1 MTGNNEIPVEISNE
15 LIRERPN
22 MVSSHEEAD
31 NIIVQQTMLVQRENP
46 TRDICVIANTP
57 DAFLLLLPHYFNQQ
71 MSSVLIMESPVHGR
85 SSTDIRATVQKHGG
99 VVPHLRAAHALS
111 GADTT
116 AASFGIDE
124 GSESAYYGN

>member
-1 MTGNNEIPVEISNE
+1 MF
-15 LIRERPN
+15 
-22 MVSSHEEAD
+22 
-31 NIIVQQTMLVQRENP
+31 VQRENP
-46 TRDICVIANTP
+46 SRDICVIADDT
-57 DAFLLLLPHYFNQQ
+57 DAFPFLLLPYYFNQQ

-99 VVPHLRAAHALS
+99 VVPHLCAAHALS

-124 GSESAYYGN
+124 GSEST